1 MILSQ
6 TGPWG
11 ALHRRPPR
19 CSGAISVSHWACLAS
34 ATSVVCSAGQPPDSA
49 TSRASEAQ
57 RPGPLPA
64 PPGTPCSGLLSLPP
78 GSRLCEGIGR
88 AKRLNRT
95 VSGWGGAHSPQ
106 LGKGTSSP
114 SQGRTAVLSG
124 ELRSASQR
132 GCARPSAP
140 PSVCKTESTRD
151 TLATS
156 QLHPAALARVQC
168 RRGSKAGSPPGL
180 LLAGPPGDPP
190 WDRAEQRGFLSRWFL
205 LSAFTAEPAGLPAS
219 QLEGRAP
226 PMRLR
231 WSEGG

>member
-1 MILSQ
+1 MPSVSV
-6 TGPWG
+6 TGPAW
-11 ALHRRPPR
+11 LLPPVLYAQQG
-19 CSGAISVSHWACLAS
+19 S
-34 ATSVVCSAGQPPDSA
+34 PPDSA

-64 PPGTPCSGLLSLPP
+64 PPWTPCSGLLSLPP

-151 TLATS
+151 TLWR
-156 QLHPAALARVQC
+156 HPNSTRQ
-168 RRGSKAGSPPGL
+168 PWPGCSV
-180 LLAGPPGDPP
+180 GGDPRQGLRP
-190 WDRAEQRGFLSRWFL
+190 GCYWPDLQATRHRTEQSSAGF
-205 LSAFTAEPAGLPAS
+205 
-219 QLEGRAP
+219 
-226 PMRLR
+226 
-231 WSEGG
+231 